1 MTQPTKSHPGNQT
14 EQGSK
19 KALRIMSGMR
29 PTGRLHIGHY
39 FGALTNWLELQK
51 SYDAFFMI
59 ADWHAL
65 TTKYQDTSQIKNSIW
80 EIALDWLACGID
92 PDRAAVY
99 VQSAVPEIAEL
110 HVLLSM
116 ISPQSWVE
124 GEPGLKDM
132 IRMLANDE
140 EEARQKATYGLI
152 GYPVLMTCDILAM
165 KGDLVPV
172 GKDQESHLEFAR
184 DVARKFNTLYGVDY
198 FPEPQPKY
206 TTTPLLKGVDGQKMG
221 KSYNNDIKL
230 ADTDEDTIKKVK
242 QMVTDRTRIAK
253 TDPGHTD
260 LCEVPWPY
268 YNLFAEKMSMES
280 PQTFLSDVK
289 YQCENAVIGC
299 VDCKVRLAEVVNEF
313 FAPIREKRETLAK
326 NPDEV
331 RKILEYGNKKAR
343 HVAKQTLAEV
353 REIMSLVDWHK

>member
-1 MTQPTKSHPGNQT
+1 MTATTKT
-14 EQGSK
+14 K
-19 KALRIMSGMR
+19 KAARIMSGMR

-39 FGALTNWLELQK
+39 FGALTNWLALQEEN
-51 SYDAFFMI
+51 DAFFMI

-65 TTKYQDTSQIKNSIW
+65 TTKYQDTSKIKESIW
-80 EIALDWLACGID
+80 EIALDWLAVGID
-92 PDRAAVY
+92 PEKATIY

-184 DVARKFNTLYGVDY
+184 DVARRFNTLYGVDY
-198 FPEPQPKY
+198 FPEPQAKY
-206 TTTPLLKGVDGQKMG
+206 TSTPLLKGVDGQKMG
-221 KSYNNDIKL
+221 KSYNNDIKI
-230 ADTDEDTIKKVK
+230 ADTADDTTKKIR
-242 QMVTDRTRIAK
+242 QMITDRTRIAK
-253 TDPGHTD
+253 SDPGHTD

-268 YNLFAEKMSMES
+268 YNLFAGNMPLQN
-280 PQTFLSDVK
+280 PQVFLQDVK
-289 YQCENAVIGC
+289 QQCENALIGC
-299 VDCKVRLAEVVNEF
+299 VDCKVRLSELVNEF
-313 FAPIREKRETLAK
+313 FEPIREKRERLAK
-326 NPDEV
+326 DPDKV
-331 RKILEYGNKKAR
+331 RKILEHGNTKAR
-343 HVAKQTLAEV
+343 HAAKQTLAGV
-353 REIMSLVDWHK
+353 REIMSLVDWHN